1 MMKITLASTSPR
13 RKEMLGWLGLEFDAV
28 TPAIDEST
36 IRHNDPETLTQLL
49 AEAKA
54 EAVNDQA
61 REGIVIGSDSIV
73 CFNNQILE
81 KAKDKNHQRE
91 LIKAQRG
98 KKAATVSSICIINTA
113 TNEKI
118 IRTKITEYKVANIT
132 DEQME
137 AYIESGKGLD
147 KAGGFGLQ
155 DENGIFVQEIIGCYP
170 NVIGFPICEV
180 AEILKS
186 MGIPIN
192 VNIKEVVKANV
203 GHSC

>member
-1 MMKITLASTSPR
+1 MKIILASTSPR
-13 RKEMLGWLGLEFDAV
+13 RKEMLSWLGLNFDAIA
-28 TPAIDEST
+28 PEIDEST
-36 IRHNDPETLTQLL
+36 IRHNDPEKLTQLL

-54 EAVNDQA
+54 EALRNGKK
-61 REGIVIGSDSIV
+61 EGIIIGSDAIV

-98 KKAATVSSICIINTA
+98 QKAATISSICVINLP

-118 IRTKITEYKVANIT
+118 IRTKITEYSVANIT
-132 DEQME
+132 NEQME

-155 DENGIFVQEIIGCYP
+155 DENGIFVDEILGCYP

-180 AEILKS
+180 TEILKNF
-186 MGIPIN
+186 GVQIDAD
-192 VNIKEVVKANV
+192 IKSIVQEKV
-203 GHSC
+203 GYEC

>member
-13 RKEMLGWLGLEFDAV
+13 RKEMLGWLGVEFEAIAP
-28 TPAIDEST
+28 TIDEAT
-36 IRHNDPETLTQLL
+36 IRHNDPEKLTQLL

-54 EAVNDQA
+54 EAVRNGVK
-61 REGIVIGSDSIV
+61 EGIIIGSDSIV

-98 KKAATVSSICIINTA
+98 QKAATISSICIINTA
-113 TNEKI
+113 TNEKVI
-118 IRTKITEYKVANIT
+118 KTKTTEYQIANVT

-137 AYIESGKGLD
+137 AYIKSEKGLD

-155 DENGIFVQEIIGCYP
+155 DENGMFVQEILGCYP

-180 AEILKS
+180 AEILNN
-186 MGIPIN
+186 MGVPID
-192 VNIKEVVKANV
+192 VDIREIVPTKV
-203 GHSC
+203 GYSC

>member
-1 MMKITLASTSPR
+1 MKIILASTSPR
-13 RKEMLGWLGLEFDAV
+13 RKEMLSWLGLNYDAV
-28 TPAIDEST
+28 TPELDESA
-36 IRHNDPETLTQLL
+36 IRHNDPVRLTQLL

-54 EAVNDQA
+54 EAVRGDA
-61 REGIVIGSDSIV
+61 KEGIIIGSDAIV

-81 KAKDKNHQRE
+81 KAKNKDHQRK

-98 KKAATVSSICIINTA
+98 QKAATVSSVCMINLA

-118 IRTKITEYKVANIT
+118 IRTKTTEYAIANIT

-155 DENGIFVQEIIGCYP
+155 DENGIFVQEILGCYP

-180 AEILKS
+180 AEILRSFGVPIEVDIKS
-186 MGIPIN
+186 SVHDKTGY
-192 VNIKEVVKANV
+192 E
-203 GHSC
+203 C

>member
-13 RKEMLGWLGLEFDAV
+13 RKEMLSWLGLEFDAIA
-28 TPAIDEST
+28 PAIDESA
-36 IRHNDPETLTQLL
+36 IRHVDPQKLTQLL

-54 EAVNDQA
+54 EAVRNGVQ
-61 REGIVIGSDSIV
+61 EGIIIGSDSIV
-73 CFNNQILE
+73 CFNDQILE

-98 KKAATVSSICIINTA
+98 QKAATISSICIINLT
-113 TNEKI
+113 THEKI
-118 IRTKITEYKVANIT
+118 IRTKTTEYQVANVT

-137 AYIESGKGLD
+137 AYLESGKGLD

-155 DENGIFVQEIIGCYP
+155 DENGMFVQEILGCYP

-180 AEILKS
+180 AEILNS
-186 MGIPIN
+186 MGIPIT
-192 VNIKEVVKANV
+192 VNIKEIVPVKV
-203 GHSC
+203 GYSC